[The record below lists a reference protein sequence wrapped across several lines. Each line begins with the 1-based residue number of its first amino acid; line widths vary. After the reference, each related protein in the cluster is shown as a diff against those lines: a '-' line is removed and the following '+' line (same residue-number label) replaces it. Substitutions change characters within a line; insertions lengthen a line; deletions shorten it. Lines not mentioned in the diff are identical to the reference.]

1 VGQPRAGPHSLTD
14 RAAKCFS
21 LRKANT
27 GLLTGFHLTRG
38 ALRRHEK
45 STATG
50 VLSLEFVFGGM
61 LHLNWT
67 WLLLRGAIG
76 LGIIGLLFSSQ
87 RFWYRAIW
95 RMTSNW
101 GSQGLRVAAR
111 LLYVTVLLMIIAA
124 TADGFR
130 MGHGHIIPRA
140 TMITVFAGLWFFSA
154 LFAYLAVLLVR
165 GIDRIWAWLRAAYK
179 LKKNPAPQQGA
190 TSLSA
195 SHTLNAPASAAAEL
209 ISNPSRRYFF
219 KTATALAGAG
229 PFLTAV
235 YGFAAE
241 RLDYQVRR
249 VDVAMPNLPAG
260 LEGMKIVQISDIHL
274 SSYMPRLQVRRAVS
288 MANDLGAD
296 LALVTGDF
304 ITGAGDPI
312 ADCIDEIRELR
323 VPLGVWGCNG
333 NHEIYARAEDTAQFL
348 FAQAGMKLLRQ
359 ENAEVHFNG
368 ASFNLIGVDYQRERT
383 TGGRRVQ
390 VLQNVEP
397 LVRRDMPNILMS
409 HNPNSFNRA
418 AELGI
423 ELTLAGH
430 THGGQIQVE
439 ILDHRLSPARFIT
452 DYVAGL
458 YQRPMFAPAPNDRAA
473 TPGSKFDVSHGSLFP
488 NRSSALA
495 SIYVNRGLGT
505 VGAPVRLGVPP
516 EITLLTL
523 RRA

>member
-1 VGQPRAGPHSLTD
+1 
-14 RAAKCFS
+14 
-21 LRKANT
+21 
-27 GLLTGFHLTRG
+27 
-38 ALRRHEK
+38 
-45 STATG
+45 
-50 VLSLEFVFGGM
+50 
-61 LHLNWT
+61 LNWT
-67 WLLLRGAIG
+67 WLLLRSAIA
-76 LGIIGLLFSSQ
+76 LGILGLLFFSQ

-95 RMTSNW
+95 RATSNW

-111 LLYVTVLLMIIAA
+111 LVYVTLLLLIIAVM
-124 TADGFR
+124 ADGFR

-140 TMITVFAGLWFFSA
+140 SMITVFAGLWFFSA
-154 LFAYLAVLLVR
+154 LFGYIAVKLVS
-165 GIDRIWAWLRAAYK
+165 GIDKIWSWLRGAYK
-179 LKKNPAPQQGA
+179 LKTNPKPSRAA
-190 TSLSA
+190 TSPGAAGPDS
-195 SHTLNAPASAAAEL
+195 SVPAAVEL
-209 ISNPSRRYFF
+209 IPDPSRRYFF
-219 KTATALAGAG
+219 KTATALAGAA

-241 RLDYQVRR
+241 RLDYQVRK
-249 VDVAMPNLPAG
+249 VEVPVPNLPAG

-274 SSYMPRLQVRRAVS
+274 SSYMPRLQVRRAVH

-312 ADCIDEIRELR
+312 ADCIEEVRGLR
-323 VPLGVWGCNG
+323 APLGVWGCNG
-333 NHEIYARAEDTAQFL
+333 NHEIYARAEDMAQFL
-348 FAQAGMKLLRQ
+348 FAQSGMRLLRQ
-359 ENAEVHFNG
+359 ENAEVTFNG

-383 TGGRRVQ
+383 TGGRKVQ
-390 VLQNVEP
+390 MLQNVEP

-473 TPGSKFDVSHGSLFP
+473 SAGPTSETSHSPLSPGQ
-488 NRSSALA
+488 SSTLA

>member
-1 VGQPRAGPHSLTD
+1 
-14 RAAKCFS
+14 
-21 LRKANT
+21 
-27 GLLTGFHLTRG
+27 
-38 ALRRHEK
+38 
-45 STATG
+45 
-50 VLSLEFVFGGM
+50 
-61 LHLNWT
+61 LNWT
-67 WLLLRGAIG
+67 WLLLRI
-76 LGIIGLLFSSQ
+76 IIGLSVLSLLFFSQ

-95 RMTSNW
+95 RTTSNW
-101 GSQGLRVAAR
+101 GNQGLRVAAR
-111 LLYVTVLLMIIAA
+111 LVYVTLLLLIIGAM
-124 TADGFR
+124 ADGFR
-130 MGHGHIIPRA
+130 MGPGHLISSIN
-140 TMITVFAGLWFFSA
+140 MITVFAGLWFFSA
-154 LFAYLAVLLVR
+154 LFAYFAVKLVR
-165 GIDRIWAWLRAAYK
+165 GLDRIWAWLRAAYH
-179 LKKNPAPQQGA
+179 LKTNPTA
-190 TSLSA
+190 SRVSA
-195 SHTLNAPASAAAEL
+195 SPATAASYSSSPAAAEL
-209 ISNPSRRYFF
+209 IPDPSRRYFF

-229 PFLTAV
+229 PFLTAM

-241 RLDYQVRR
+241 RLDYQVRK
-249 VDVAMPNLPAG
+249 VEVPMPNLPAG
-260 LEGMKIVQISDIHL
+260 LEGLKIVQISDIHL
-274 SSYMPRLQVRRAVS
+274 SSYMPRLQVRRAVD

-312 ADCIDEIRELR
+312 ADCIDEVKGLR
-323 VPLGVWGCNG
+323 APLGVWGCNG
-333 NHEIYARAEDTAQFL
+333 NHEIYARAEDTAQYL
-348 FAQAGMKLLRQ
+348 FAQAGMKLLRS
-359 ENAEVHFNG
+359 ENAQLTFRG

-383 TGGRRVQ
+383 NGGRRVQ
-390 VLQNVEP
+390 LLQHVEP

-409 HNPNSFNRA
+409 HNPNAFNRA

-458 YQRPMFAPAPNDRAA
+458 YQRPMFAPAPNDRAYSA
-473 TPGSKFDVSHGSLFP
+473 GSAFETSHGSLFP